1 MSLTW
6 LLAAVYAGLPYL
18 LSDERQ
24 LSQPMDAFFEG
35 MSGFTTTGAT
45 VVTDVDA
52 LDRSILLW
60 RQLSQWLGGM
70 GIIVLALAVLPR
82 LRIGGRQMF
91 ESELPG
97 PEVNQLAERIRD
109 TARRLWM
116 LYIALTLVLI
126 AALLFV
132 GAVGLDDR
140 LTPFDAIG
148 NALTTMPLGGFAT
161 DNRSL
166 EPFAPVTQ
174 WIVAAFMALA
184 GVNFALLYRTFVRRD
199 PTAIRRDEE
208 ARLYGVLLL
217 LGSILVFAEL
227 VHADLFAGGE
237 AVRQAF
243 FQTTSLMTGTGFA
256 ITDYVSWPTLSV
268 MAMIGLMF
276 VGASA
281 GSPTGSVKIVRH
293 LLVARILRRELRQT
307 IHPELVMPI
316 RLNGQ
321 AVEERTLRAV
331 LAFVVLYI
339 GIFIVGAALLAIDAR
354 VLERQPG
361 HHRRGRRLGR
371 DARQRRARARVRGAD
386 GELRAVQR
394 LLEARDGAP
403 DVDRPPR
410 GAAGARAADAGLLEG
425 VGLALVAR
433 PVGEKRAHLA
443 ELPGLAHHDERVA
456 VEDHVVGLGAR
467 DRLRLAQDRDHGDA
481 GPLAEAAIGERPPVD
496 PAVVR
501 HLDPLDLELAE
512 RHLQLLDDLR
522 PLVGAAEERAELPRL
537 VVVQLEHDRRL
548 LVAPAAVDVDL
559 PVAVVVLDDG
569 DAAPGRR
576 ASSSISRPRPAGAS
590 LSVRVASTLLHPT
603 VKQHEAH
610 SSAAAGRSMRPRRF
624 DSFISTTPTVALA
637 ST

>member
-1 MSLTW
+1 MSPERAAARIGGRARVGIDLAGALGLTGTMLAYLSLSSLVPTAVAIGYGEPFWPFLAAGAITGGIGLGLTRLGRRSPGSIGFREGYLVVSLTW
-6 LLAAVYAGLPYL
+6 FLAAVYAGLPYL

-208 ARLYGVLLL
+208 ARLYGALLL
-217 LGSILVFAEL
+217 LGSIVVFAEL

-276 VGASA
+276 IGASA

-354 VLERQPG
+354 VSNVN
-361 HHRRGRRLGR
+361 LGIT
-371 DARQRRARARVRGAD
+371 DAV
-386 GELRAVQR
+386 
-394 LLEARDGAP
+394 
-403 DVDRPPR
+403 
-410 GAAGARAADAGLLEG
+410 AASAGTLG
-425 VGLALVAR
+425 NVG
-433 PVGEKRAHLA
+433 
-443 ELPGLAHHDERVA
+443 PGL
-456 VEDHVVGLGAR
+456 GF
-467 DRLRLAQDRDHGDA
+467 A
-481 GPLAEAAIGERPPVD
+481 GPMGSYEPFSDFSKLVMALLMWIGR
-496 PAVVR
+496 
-501 HLDPLDLELAE
+501 LE
-512 RHLQLLDDLR
+512 
-522 PLVGAAEERAELPRL
+522 V
-537 VVVQLEHDRRL
+537 
-548 LVAPAAVDVDL
+548 L
-559 PVAVVVLDDG
+559 PVLVLLTRG
-569 DAAPGRR
+569 YW
-576 ASSSISRPRPAGAS
+576 
-590 LSVRVASTLLHPT
+590 RV
-603 VKQHEAH
+603 
-610 SSAAAGRSMRPRRF
+610 
-624 DSFISTTPTVALA
+624 
-637 ST
+637 

>member
-1 MSLTW
+1 VSPERAAARIGGRARVGIDLAGALGLTGTMLAYLSLSCLAPTAVAIGYGEPFWPFLAAGAITGGIGLGLTRLGRRSPGSIGFREGYLVVSLTW

-148 NALTTMPLGGFAT
+148 NALSTMPLGGFAT

-208 ARLYGVLLL
+208 ARLYGALLL
-217 LGSILVFAEL
+217 LGSIVVFAEL
-227 VHADLFAGGE
+227 VHADLFSGGE

-243 FQTTSLMTGTGFA
+243 FQTT
-256 ITDYVSWPTLSV
+256 
-268 MAMIGLMF
+268 
-276 VGASA
+276 
-281 GSPTGSVKIVRH
+281 
-293 LLVARILRRELRQT
+293 
-307 IHPELVMPI
+307 
-316 RLNGQ
+316 
-321 AVEERTLRAV
+321 
-331 LAFVVLYI
+331 
-339 GIFIVGAALLAIDAR
+339 
-354 VLERQPG
+354 
-361 HHRRGRRLGR
+361 
-371 DARQRRARARVRGAD
+371 
-386 GELRAVQR
+386 
-394 LLEARDGAP
+394 
-403 DVDRPPR
+403 
-410 GAAGARAADAGLLEG
+410 
-425 VGLALVAR
+425 
-433 PVGEKRAHLA
+433 
-443 ELPGLAHHDERVA
+443 
-456 VEDHVVGLGAR
+456 
-467 DRLRLAQDRDHGDA
+467 
-481 GPLAEAAIGERPPVD
+481 
-496 PAVVR
+496 
-501 HLDPLDLELAE
+501 
-512 RHLQLLDDLR
+512 
-522 PLVGAAEERAELPRL
+522 
-537 VVVQLEHDRRL
+537 
-548 LVAPAAVDVDL
+548 
-559 PVAVVVLDDG
+559 
-569 DAAPGRR
+569 
-576 ASSSISRPRPAGAS
+576 
-590 LSVRVASTLLHPT
+590 
-603 VKQHEAH
+603 
-610 SSAAAGRSMRPRRF
+610 
-624 DSFISTTPTVALA
+624 
-637 ST
+637 